1 MNSLVSYLSPTHL
14 QSYKTNDGRRQG
26 GEGHSNKK
34 SRGENADSSESLP
47 SMLRPWVQGPTEKRK
62 GERKRQKKG
71 GRDREREG
79 KRKRERKR
87 DRRKKKD
94 CYGIGE

>member
-1 MNSLVSYLSPTHL
+1 MERVI
-14 QSYKTNDGRRQG
+14 QRRSYKT
-26 GEGHSNKK
+26 

-47 SMLRPWVQGPTEKRK
+47 SMLRPWVQGPAEKRK
-62 GERKRQKKG
+62 GERKRQKG

-87 DRRKKKD
+87 DRRKKNR
-94 CYGIGE
+94 